1 MIITK
6 VFPFDK
12 FDGLFDH
19 KLLCSKSLVVM
30 TSDDVFV
37 CPHSRNNA
45 KHLKYL
51 QKDFLPGRVLKI
63 DEIRLYEFIIISILL
78 NNRN

>member
-1 MIITK
+1 MIIAA
-6 VFPFDK
+6 VLLIAK

-51 QKDFLPGRVLKI
+51 QKDFLPGRVLEI
-63 DEIRLYEFIIISILL
+63 DQIRLSEFIIISIFL